1 MKPPTYEQ
9 YTADQVVNVKSV
21 KGAPVYGDGS
31 TDDTD
36 NINVILSMHAGCKLI
51 YFPAGTY
58 IVTDT
63 ITVPDGTRIIGDAY
77 GSAISAVGSKFTD
90 EHSPRAMV
98 RVGYPGDVGVAQI
111 SDMMFTV
118 ADVLPG
124 CKMVSPSYT
133 PPAATP
139 NLKI

>member
-1 MKPPTYEQ
+1 
-9 YTADQVVNVKSV
+9 
-21 KGAPVYGDGS
+21 
-31 TDDTD
+31 
-36 NINVILSMHAGCKLI
+36 MHAGCKLI

-63 ITVPDGTRIIGDAY
+63 IVVPAGTRIIGDSFA
-77 GSAISAVGSKFTD
+77 STISGVGSKFMD

-98 RVGYPGDVGVAQI
+98 RIGYPGDTGIAQM

-124 CKMVSPSYT
+124 C
-133 PPAATP
+133 
-139 NLKI
+139 

>member
-1 MKPPTYEQ
+1 
-9 YTADQVVNVKSV
+9 
-21 KGAPVYGDGS
+21 
-31 TDDTD
+31 
-36 NINVILSMHAGCKLI
+36 MHAGCKLI

-63 ITVPDGTRIIGDAY
+63 IIVPAGTRIIGDSFA
-77 GSAISAVGSKFTD
+77 STISGVGSKFMN

-98 RVGYPGDVGVAQI
+98 RIGYPGDTGVAQM

-124 CKMVSPSYT
+124 CKMVSQSPRLQVSFV
-133 PPAATP
+133 
-139 NLKI
+139 N